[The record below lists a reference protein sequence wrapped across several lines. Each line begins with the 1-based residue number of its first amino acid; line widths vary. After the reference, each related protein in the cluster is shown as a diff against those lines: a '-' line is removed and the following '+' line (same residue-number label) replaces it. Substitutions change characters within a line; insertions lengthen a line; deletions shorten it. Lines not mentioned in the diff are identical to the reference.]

1 MKLTADETI
10 EKSLEKLIART
21 KKPSFN
27 NNKGLTKI
35 KQSIL
40 LDSIEFIQQLV
51 DFKNS
56 DKRECSIGFN
66 IQNDER
72 SYKQLG
78 E

>member
-35 KQSIL
+35 KQYIL
-40 LDSIEFIQQLV
+40 LDSIEFIQQVL
-51 DFKNS
+51 KSENS
-56 DKRECSIGFN
+56 TKSIN
-66 IQNDER
+66 TTTKSI
-72 SYKQLG
+72 KK
-78 E
+78 

>member
-35 KQSIL
+35 KQYII
-40 LDSIEFIQQLV
+40 LDSIDFIKQVLESE
-51 DFKNS
+51 NS
-56 DKRECSIGFN
+56 NKSLN
-66 IQNDER
+66 
-72 SYKQLG
+72 KQPRKPF
-78 E
+78 

>member
-35 KQSIL
+35 KQYIL
-40 LDSIEFIQQLV
+40 LDSIEFIQQVL
-51 DFKNS
+51 NS
-56 DKRECSIGFN
+56 ENSTKSIN
-66 IQNDER
+66 TTTKSI
-72 SYKQLG
+72 KK
-78 E
+78 

>member
-35 KQSIL
+35 EQFIL
-40 LDSIEFIQQLV
+40 LDSIEFIEQLLDV
-51 DFKNS
+51 KKDSHK
-56 DKRECSIGFN
+56 
-66 IQNDER
+66 
-72 SYKQLG
+72 L
-78 E
+78 

>member
-35 KQSIL
+35 KQYII
-40 LDSIEFIQQLV
+40 LDSIDFIQQIL
-51 DFKNS
+51 DSHTQDKSLNRNPKNPS
-56 DKRECSIGFN
+56 
-66 IQNDER
+66 
-72 SYKQLG
+72 
-78 E
+78 

>member
-35 KQSIL
+35 KQYII
-40 LDSIEFIQQLV
+40 LDSIDFIQQIL
-51 DFKNS
+51 DSDNSQESFKNLS
-56 DKRECSIGFN
+56 
-66 IQNDER
+66 
-72 SYKQLG
+72 
-78 E
+78 

>member
-35 KQSIL
+35 KQYLI
-40 LDSIEFIQQLV
+40 LDSIDFIQQLL
-51 DFKNS
+51 DSEDSNKSLNKTT
-56 DKRECSIGFN
+56 KRT
-66 IQNDER
+66 
-72 SYKQLG
+72 
-78 E
+78 